1 VKALHY
7 NVLDF
12 LAQVVKLQG
21 KREDIRKE
29 LQVNNST
36 DRTSTP
42 YGAKL
47 LEAVHNFYI
56 ITAS

>member
-36 DRTSTP
+36 DKISDGRKNVLKS
-42 YGAKL
+42 
-47 LEAVHNFYI
+47 
-56 ITAS
+56 

>member
-1 VKALHY
+1 VRFTLRDQRNK
-7 NVLDF
+7 
-12 LAQVVKLQG
+12 
-21 KREDIRKE
+21 DIRKE
-29 LQVNNST
+29 LQVNNIT